1 MKFKSEE
8 VPWFFDIKVKTVE
21 YKNHLI
27 EELTKQGIETRNVYP
42 ALSLQNYLKDYRH
55 DELQY
60 SENIFDKLLWIP
72 SSNSLSSKDV
82 EKISSVINSVG

>member
-8 VPWFFDIKVKTVE
+8 VPWFFAIQVKTVE

-42 ALSLQNYLKDYRH
+42 ALSLQNYLTDYRH
-55 DELQY
+55 DGLQY
-60 SENIFDKLLWIP
+60 SENIFDKLL
-72 SSNSLSSKDV
+72 
-82 EKISSVINSVG
+82 